1 MGLGYWQSRVKISSL
16 EITWNRTPNKG
27 DKMKEILIASIL
39 ILLALPAGIAGPK
52 THASDEAAIRKVF
65 ADFAGA
71 WGRDDA
77 KSMASYWA
85 VDGDVINPPGRR
97 ANGRAEI
104 EKMFADEHAT
114 VFKGT
119 HITFS
124 EGTIHFVKPD
134 VAVFTSD
141 YEIPGAHP
149 PNGADMTMKGIVTS
163 VMVKKNGKWWTLSA
177 RPMMPVP
184 TSRQ

>member
-1 MGLGYWQSRVKISSL
+1 MG
-16 EITWNRTPNKG
+16 NPNKEG
-27 DKMKEILIASIL
+27 MMKKVLIASIL
-39 ILLALPAGIAGPK
+39 ILLALPAGAK
-52 THASDEAAIRKVF
+52 AQASEEAAIRKVF
-65 ADFAGA
+65 ADFAEA

-85 VDGDVINPPGRR
+85 IDGDVINPPGRR

-141 YEIPGAHP
+141 YEIPGTHP
-149 PNGADMTMKGIVTS
+149 PNGAEMTMKGIVTS
-163 VMVKKNGKWWTLSA
+163 VMVKKKGKWWTLSA
-177 RPMMPVP
+177 RPMVPVA
-184 TSRQ
+184 TSRAVK

>member
-1 MGLGYWQSRVKISSL
+1 MELRI
-16 EITWNRTPNKG
+16 KG
-27 DKMKEILIASIL
+27 DEMKKILIASIL
-39 ILLALPAGIAGPK
+39 ILLALPAGIAEAK
-52 THASDEAAIRKVF
+52 DQASDEAAIRKVF
-65 ADFAGA
+65 ADFAEA

-77 KSMASYWA
+77 KSMASHWA

-104 EKMFADEHAT
+104 EKLFAEEHAT

-149 PNGADMTMKGIVTS
+149 PNGAEMTMKGIVTS
-163 VMVKKNGKWWTLSA
+163 VMVKKNGRWWTLSA
-177 RPMMPVP
+177 RPMVPVA
-184 TSRQ
+184 TSRPVK